1 MRGKKAITP
10 ASRRNR
16 NSRTSQVWT
25 KVCSAFILSRSA
37 TETELKTVRLIGLP
51 TDSHS
56 SFLRGP
62 AAAPD
67 LIRAAL
73 TSDHGNKAT
82 ELGPELGLDIAF
94 EDAGNLL
101 LTESADDFESIRDTA
116 FTASKSGATPLFL
129 GGDHMVTNPI
139 VSGLAGVHGPLNILH
154 FDAHPD
160 LYDDFEGD
168 PLSHASPFARIMERG
183 HANRLVQV
191 GIRTL
196 NAHCRLQAERF
207 GVEIIEMRNFDAGM
221 VPLPAAPLYVS
232 IDMDALDPAFAPGVS
247 HYEPGG
253 LSVRDILSILHRIE
267 GPIIGADVVEY
278 NPTRDING
286 MTAVV
291 AAKFVKE
298 LAAIAARH

>member
-1 MRGKKAITP
+1 MSGIQERGEALT
-10 ASRRNR
+10 
-16 NSRTSQVWT
+16 
-25 KVCSAFILSRSA
+25 
-37 TETELKTVRLIGLP
+37 TVRLVGLP

-62 AAAPD
+62 AGAPGA
-67 LIRAAL
+67 IRVAL
-73 TSDHGNKAT
+73 ASDHGNMAT
-82 ELGPELGLDIAF
+82 ESGAELGRDIAI
-94 EDAGNLL
+94 EDLGDLALDETAG
-101 LTESADDFESIRDTA
+101 DFDRIRA
-116 FTASKSGATPLFL
+116 AAAAAAEGGATPIFL
-129 GGDHMVTNPI
+129 GGDHMVTYPI
-139 VSGLAGVHGPLNILH
+139 VSGLAEAHGPLNILH

-183 HANRLVQV
+183 LAKRLVQV

-196 NAHCRLQAERF
+196 NGHCREQAERL
-207 GVEIIEMRNFDAGM
+207 GVEMIEMRHFAAEV
-221 VPLPAAPLYVS
+221 VPVPEAPLYIS

-247 HYEPGG
+247 HHEPGG
-253 LSVRDILSILHRIE
+253 LSVREILSVLHRIE

-278 NPTRDING
+278 NPARDING

-298 LAAIAARH
+298 LAAIGAGQG

>member
-1 MRGKKAITP
+1 MKP
-10 ASRRNR
+10 
-16 NSRTSQVWT
+16 
-25 KVCSAFILSRSA
+25 
-37 TETELKTVRLIGLP
+37 VRLIGLP

-62 AAAPD
+62 AQAPD
-67 LIRAAL
+67 AIRAAL
-73 TSDHGNKAT
+73 SSDHGNMAT
-82 ELGPELGLDIAF
+82 ESGAELGLDIAL
-94 EDAGNLL
+94 EDFGNLKL
-101 LTESADDFESIRDTA
+101 EESAGDFDLIRNA
-116 FTASKSGATPLFL
+116 ASEAAISGAAPIFL

-139 VSGLAGVHGPLNILH
+139 FAGLAEVHGPVNILH

-183 HANRLVQV
+183 HATRLVQV

-196 NAHCRLQAERF
+196 NKHCREQAERF
-207 GVEIIEMRNFDAGM
+207 GVEIVEMRNFTADG
-221 VPLPAAPLYVS
+221 VPIPKAPLYVS
-232 IDMDALDPAFAPGVS
+232 IDLDALDPAFAPGVS
-247 HYEPGG
+247 HHEPGG
-253 LSVRDILSILHRIE
+253 LSVRDILSVLHRID
-267 GPIIGADVVEY
+267 GPIVGADVVEY

-298 LAAIAARH
+298 LAAIAAKS